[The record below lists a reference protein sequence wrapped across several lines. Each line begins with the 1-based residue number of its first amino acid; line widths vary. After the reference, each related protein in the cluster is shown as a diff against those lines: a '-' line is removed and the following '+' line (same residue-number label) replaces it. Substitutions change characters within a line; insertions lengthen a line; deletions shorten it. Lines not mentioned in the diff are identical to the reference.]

1 MIVLTLVFVLNDS
14 ASFKHSLIWNLPV
27 PVSLLMYKF
36 LMANL
41 HPCFLGSKQ
50 KYEFYGLWKQKSF
63 WFVQEQD
70 GNFFVDVPG
79 FISHVPEPLFFSQ
92 KLPLHF
98 SKVSWNF
105 SSLPDTEWHTWFIK
119 EAKWTCKELPCIS
132 RCILFFSITT
142 HLLPA
147 LSSTMHLIKSTFWYF
162 LFDMTF
168 VLQSVFDMCRC
179 MWFIIIIIIYFV
191 YVL

>member
-1 MIVLTLVFVLNDS
+1 MFPRQQTEIRVLWPLKAEIL
-14 ASFKHSLIWNLPV
+14 LICPG
-27 PVSLLMYKF
+27 
-36 LMANL
+36 A
-41 HPCFLGSKQ
+41 G
-50 KYEFYGLWKQKSF
+50 WKLF
-63 WFVQEQD
+63 CRCPW
-70 GNFFVDVPG
+70 
-79 FISHVPEPLFFSQ
+79 IYLHVPEPLFFSQ

-105 SSLPDTEWHTWFIK
+105 SSFPDTEWHTWFIK

-132 RCILFFSITT
+132 CCILFFSITT

-179 MWFIIIIIIYFV
+179 MWFIIIIYFV